1 MAEKAPESIELT
13 IDLDAIDWDELEA
26 VENLVG
32 HPIADEFATG
42 KLSFRTIRAF
52 ALWKLRENHPEMTFA
67 TMPSMR
73 SMTVNIAHLAPV
85 TAATKRDPL
94 ASRRPRA
101 RSRS

>member
-1 MAEKAPESIELT
+1 MTDDTARFDVT
-13 IDLDAIDWDELEA
+13 IDLDAIDWDALEGI
-26 VENLVG
+26 ENLVG

-52 ALWKLRENHPEMTFA
+52 ALWKLREKSPEMTFE

-94 ASRRPRA
+94 ALPRPRA